1 MDSARSEL
9 CFLSAMELLDH
20 YRRRALSPVEVVD
33 AVLAQ
38 IERLDPHL
46 HAFLTVT
53 AEEARRQALEA
64 EYAYAHGEHRPLLGV
79 PVSIKDVTPV
89 AGVRWTSG
97 SLLWKDRVATED
109 APVVERL
116 RAAGAIIL
124 GKTNTP
130 ELGWKGDSG
139 NRLIGPTSNPW
150 KLDRTAGGSSG
161 GAAAAVAAGMGP
173 LAQGTDG
180 AGSIRIPASFC
191 GIVGFKP
198 SFGRVPYYPPS
209 AVELL
214 AHVGPMT
221 RTVADAALMLSVMA
235 GPDPRDRHSLPL
247 ECSDG
252 EALER
257 DLAGARVAWLGR
269 VGDVPVDPEV
279 AAIARRAVA
288 VFEDLGCSVEELV
301 EPLEDP
307 YPVLDILWSVA
318 MTAVHR
324 DDLHAVRDLLD
335 PGRLTVIE
343 HGLRWRGV
351 DVGWALAE
359 RNRYVDRLRQRLERF
374 DFVVSPTTP
383 VTAFAAGADH
393 PGQIA
398 GYPTTYLSWT
408 PFTYPFN
415 ISGQPAISV
424 PCGWTQEGLPVG
436 LQIVGRWRADA
447 SVLRAAAAF
456 ERARP
461 WSHQRPPLASG
472 GETG

>member
-1 MDSARSEL
+1 
-9 CFLSAMELLDH
+9 
-20 YRRRALSPVEVVD
+20 
-33 AVLAQ
+33 
-38 IERLDPHL
+38 
-46 HAFLTVT
+46 
-53 AEEARRQALEA
+53 
-64 EYAYAHGEHRPLLGV
+64 
-79 PVSIKDVTPV
+79 
-89 AGVRWTSG
+89 
-97 SLLWKDRVATED
+97 
-109 APVVERL
+109 
-116 RAAGAIIL
+116 
-124 GKTNTP
+124 
-130 ELGWKGDSG
+130 
-139 NRLIGPTSNPW
+139 
-150 KLDRTAGGSSG
+150 
-161 GAAAAVAAGMGP
+161 
-173 LAQGTDG
+173 
-180 AGSIRIPASFC
+180 
-191 GIVGFKP
+191 
-198 SFGRVPYYPPS
+198 
-209 AVELL
+209 
-214 AHVGPMT
+214 
-221 RTVADAALMLSVMA
+221 
-235 GPDPRDRHSLPL
+235 
-247 ECSDG
+247 
-252 EALER
+252 
-257 DLAGARVAWLGR
+257 
-269 VGDVPVDPEV
+269 V

-288 VFEDLGCSVEELV
+288 VFEDLGCGVKELV

-318 MTAVHR
+318 MAAVHR
-324 DDLHAVRDLLD
+324 DDLDAVRDLLD

-472 GETG
+472 GKTG